1 MFEQRAQHGPQ
12 TDAPLGL
19 VAMIFLAGSIV
30 LLLFTILPG
39 VSNTSPLR
47 QTYFLRADTSDITGA
62 RDITQWTYFYF
73 CGKDNT
79 DCGRARPAPA
89 FGKAWAAN
97 ADNVPEGLGGSDGDR
112 TTSKHFYLL
121 WRFGWVFFIITL
133 FFQVLA
139 FFSGVLACC
148 GRLGAAISS
157 SLALFALVMHS
168 VAASL
173 MTYVL
178 TIPPFLSLIYMRCL
192 PSTSAA
198 SVTFVQARDAFL
210 RDDRDASLGRYA
222 FGFVWGAWAAI
233 LIANVLF
240 CIGTRGDKASSG
252 GGSRWRRT
260 RSVRSSTYDGRRVKD
275 DYS

>member
-1 MFEQRAQHGPQ
+1 
-12 TDAPLGL
+12 
-19 VAMIFLAGSIV
+19 MIFLAASIV
-30 LLLFTILPG
+30 LLFFTILPG

-47 QTYFLRADTSDITGA
+47 QTYFLRADTSGITGA
-62 RDITQWTYFYF
+62 RDVTQWTYFYF
-73 CGKDNT
+73 CGENNA
-79 DCGRARPAPA
+79 DCGKARPAPA
-89 FGKAWAAN
+89 FGKAWAAD
-97 ADNVPEGLGGSDGDR
+97 ADNVPEGLGGNDGDH
-112 TTSKHFYLL
+112 TTSKHFFLL

-157 SLALFALVMHS
+157 SLALFALIMHS

-173 MTYVL
+173 MT
-178 TIPPFLSLIYMRCL
+178 
-192 PSTSAA
+192 
-198 SVTFVQARDAFL
+198 VTFVQARDAFL
-210 RDDRDASLGRYA
+210 RDDRSARLGRYA

-233 LIANVLF
+233 FIANVLF
-240 CIGTRGDKASSG
+240 CIGTRGDKVSGGG